1 MPQLRLGLTAA
12 KSGTSQ
18 FDSSAANFFLT
29 AGITD
34 ATAKI
39 QINNFVKGLKELN
52 LWSSVIC
59 WPLRSAQNVGSG
71 TTVYSFGGLGSY
83 NGTLSASPT
92 WGTTGI
98 SFSGS
103 GNLANDSLAT
113 LVRSNLGYGSVLV
126 ASNGASGTI
135 NFGVLKGG
143 GGNQTG
149 DNWTGF
155 ARQFNFMAQGQ
166 TYLTGGDNNRGFG
179 TLAFNSTGFQFF
191 GSSRTGLTDPAT
203 NTGYIKLNSTT
214 NSSLSGSGNLPSTNP
229 FTENF
234 YIFASSNSGNTYA
247 FSMLST
253 PMSTTDMESV
263 RTLYSSTI
271 GSGLSL
277 P

>member
-18 FDSSAANFFLT
+18 FDSSAANFFST

-103 GNLANDSLAT
+103 GNLVNDSLAT

-191 GSSRTGLTDPAT
+191 GSSRTGLTAPAT

-229 FTENF
+229 FGENF
-234 YIFASSNSGNTYA
+234 YIFASSSSGNTYA

-263 RTLYSSTI
+263 RTLYSSTM